1 MVSAGRIRE
10 GLAGRLRVACGSLA
24 GPCGSLPGAGKD
36 LPART
41 GERRRE
47 ETGKADREAHLV
59 NGKAGRRPGSPD
71 PSAEQLYLH
80 RQSSTVS
87 RGQLQRKDDTRAESR
102 ARYDLPNQGSADEA
116 LTISPLFKGDTAL
129 EHYEAGLPNAYCAP
143 WRHAGVSVVQL

>member
-1 MVSAGRIRE
+1 MARPTTDCTTVDLSTLWCAVS
-10 GLAGRLRVACGSLA
+10 
-24 GPCGSLPGAGKD
+24 
-36 LPART
+36 
-41 GERRRE
+41 
-47 ETGKADREAHLV
+47 
-59 NGKAGRRPGSPD
+59 
-71 PSAEQLYLH
+71 QLYLH

>member
-1 MVSAGRIRE
+1 MARPTTDCTTPTTVDLSTLWCAVS
-10 GLAGRLRVACGSLA
+10 
-24 GPCGSLPGAGKD
+24 
-36 LPART
+36 
-41 GERRRE
+41 
-47 ETGKADREAHLV
+47 
-59 NGKAGRRPGSPD
+59 
-71 PSAEQLYLH
+71 QLYLH

-87 RGQLQRKDDTRAESR
+87 RGQLQRKHDTRAESR